1 MKSLLLTILIVLNF
15 SLLNAQ
21 KKVILHVT
29 PADAEIYLKYTG
41 DDDVAL
47 LGRGTVDFKLKGD
60 QTTIYVSKP
69 GYQTE
74 KRVYTKHGMGTKT
87 DQIVLKNRLMKI
99 TAGPY
104 NADIYIDGVYIGKGS
119 TENSVIIEENS
130 STLVEVKCKG
140 YVTLSKTYFNISG
153 RDIPPL
159 SEMLQLE
166 DRLIHVSVK
175 PSGTEIY
182 VDNIM
187 LGKDAVSVIVPY
199 GSCVSVKISK
209 NGHADIEKSYCNKNN
224 SPVPPL
230 RDNFVLEDR
239 IVQIN
244 TTPETAEIK
253 VEGIIVGTGSHN
265 LKIPK
270 GRCIEVE
277 IMHEGFDNQ
286 KKSYC
291 NTKDRNIPP
300 PTDHIELQEDESWA
314 SSIQSD
320 QANINFLVTVN
331 PNTSEDKAWKIISQI
346 VMDKFDVLEI
356 TDKFTGY
363 IRTAWAIK
371 AFDNEKTIRTR
382 IIIKGGGDAPLRYKI
397 KIVSEFSVHP
407 EVSVKDDQKFKEW
420 DRILNTYK
428 GVISE
433 VQSRL
438 K

>member
-21 KKVILHVT
+21 KKIILHVT
-29 PADAEIYLKYTG
+29 PVDAEIYLKYTG
-41 DDDVAL
+41 DDAAL

-60 QTTIYVSKP
+60 QTTVYVSKP

-74 KRVYTKHGMGTKT
+74 KRVYIKHGMGTKT

-119 TENSVIIEENS
+119 TENSVIIKENS

-140 YVTLSKTYFNISG
+140 YVPLSKTYFNISG

-159 SEMLQLE
+159 SEILQLE
-166 DRLIHVSVK
+166 DRLVNVSVK

-187 LGKDAVSVIVPY
+187 LGKDAFNVIVPY
-199 GSCVSVKISK
+199 GTCVIVKISK
-209 NGHADIEKSYCNKNN
+209 SGYADIEKSYCNKDH
-224 SPVPPL
+224 SLVPPVF
-230 RDNFVLEDR
+230 DNFVLEDR

-265 LKIPK
+265 LLIPK

-286 KKSYC
+286 KKNYC

-300 PTDHIELQEDESWA
+300 PTDHIELQQDESWA

-320 QANINFLVTVN
+320 QANINFSVSVN

-371 AFDNEKTIRTR
+371 VFSNGTTIRTR
-382 IIIKGGGDAPLRYKI
+382 IIIKGGGDDPLRYII
-397 KIVSEFSVHP
+397 KIVSEESDEP
-407 EVSVKDDQKFKEW
+407 GVSVKDDEKFKEW

-428 GVISE
+428 DVISE
-433 VQSRL
+433 VQARL
-438 K
+438 Q